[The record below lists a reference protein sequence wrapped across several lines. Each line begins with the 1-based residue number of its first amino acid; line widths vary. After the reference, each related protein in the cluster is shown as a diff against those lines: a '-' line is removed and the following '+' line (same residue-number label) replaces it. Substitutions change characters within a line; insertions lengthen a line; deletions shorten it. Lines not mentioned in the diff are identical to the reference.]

1 LAADQDKDPRHM
13 QVILDETQ
21 EVLRAEGGVM
31 ICVTRNGLV
40 CANAGV
46 DASNA
51 EAGEV
56 ILLPVDPDESARR
69 LRARIAELRGVRP
82 AVVVTDSFGR
92 PWRTGQTDV
101 AIGAAGPA
109 PLGDW
114 RRRPG
119 PLGPTLPRRALA
131 GASAA
136 TLDGVSPV
144 PSGVSKARS
153 WIVSSGNH
161 PVVRGSRGVVI
172 RGRAYA
178 PSRAPYQVKL
188 VIWSANQIRH
198 KPYKWGGGHG
208 TWNDSGYDCSGS
220 VSYALHGG
228 GLLSYPLDSRGF
240 IHWGDPG
247 HGRWI
252 TVYATNG

>member
-1 LAADQDKDPRHM
+1 MPSGRRSAPAASPATVRPRDDLGEFIARAAPDDLADSHVIAVAHKVVSKAEGRVRVLEQVTPADRARSLAADQDKDPRHM

-69 LRARIAELRGVRP
+69 LRAPVAYLPGVRP

-101 AIGAAGPA
+101 
-109 PLGDW
+109 
-114 RRRPG
+114 
-119 PLGPTLPRRALA
+119 
-131 GASAA
+131 
-136 TLDGVSPV
+136 
-144 PSGVSKARS
+144 
-153 WIVSSGNH
+153 
-161 PVVRGSRGVVI
+161 
-172 RGRAYA
+172 
-178 PSRAPYQVKL
+178 
-188 VIWSANQIRH
+188 
-198 KPYKWGGGHG
+198 
-208 TWNDSGYDCSGS
+208 
-220 VSYALHGG
+220 
-228 GLLSYPLDSRGF
+228 
-240 IHWGDPG
+240 
-247 HGRWI
+247 
-252 TVYATNG
+252 